1 MYTTTNYHINISL
14 IETIMLATFIQSM
27 TQSDHFLFIYYL
39 FIIIFLQHMLR
50 VIFPQF
56 VQSNLL
62 STYIIHL
69 YQYYHI
75 YEYQPDTLNN
85 DQYFYTKYDTK

>member
-1 MYTTTNYHINISL
+1 
-14 IETIMLATFIQSM
+14 
-27 TQSDHFLFIYYL
+27 
-39 FIIIFLQHMLR
+39 MLR

-56 VQSNLL
+56 VHTNLL

-85 DQYFYTKYDTK
+85 DQYFYTKSNTKWSFFLFYFKSNNHKLTINISKMNEPPYDIIYQSIYN